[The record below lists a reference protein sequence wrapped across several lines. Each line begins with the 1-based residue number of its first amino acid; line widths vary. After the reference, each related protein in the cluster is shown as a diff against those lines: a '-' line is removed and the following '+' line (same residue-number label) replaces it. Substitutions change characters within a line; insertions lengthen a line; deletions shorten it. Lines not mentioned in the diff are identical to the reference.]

1 MLQKEEPSYRGSKV
15 IHIENNKCRFSHS
28 IIEHDAA
35 DSLKLDVKNKEVYA
49 ETIVTDNALIYRLK
63 NSDHTLITEMRHEF
77 TAGDISDD
85 TEEDTSF
92 VPCIPEFSN
101 EFAPF

>member
-35 DSLKLDVKNKEVYA
+35 DSLKLDVKNKAVYA
-49 ETIVTDNALIYRLK
+49 ETIVTDNALIYRIK
-63 NSDHTLITEMRHEF
+63 NSDHTLISEMRHEF
-77 TAGDISDD
+77 MAGDPELESENLECLDD
-85 TEEDTSF
+85 
-92 VPCIPEFSN
+92 
-101 EFAPF
+101 